1 MSENTPNQGN
11 GLIDSLATLVTTF
24 VAIIHTRLELLSTD
38 IEEEREHLLSL
49 VKLSLIALFCM
60 MLGMLLMAVLL
71 IVALWDT
78 YRLAAIGSL
87 ATFFILS
94 GLIAWYMA
102 KRKAKAK
109 PRLFSASLLELRK
122 DREKIETL

>member
-1 MSENTPNQGN
+1 MSENIPNQGN
-11 GLIDSLATLVTTF
+11 GLMDSLAALATTF

-38 IEEEREHLLSL
+38 IEEEREHVLSL
-49 VKLSLIALFCM
+49 VKLSLIALFCL
-60 MLGMLLMAVLL
+60 MLGMLLIAVLL

-87 ATFFILS
+87 ASFFIIA
-94 GLIAWYMA
+94 GMIAWYLA

-109 PRLFSASLLELRK
+109 PRLFLSSLLELSK
-122 DREKIETL
+122 DREKIDSR

>member
-60 MLGMLLMAVLL
+60 MLGMLLIAVLL

-87 ATFFILS
+87 AAFFILS

>member
-1 MSENTPNQGN
+1 MSENIPNQGN
-11 GLIDSLATLVTTF
+11 GLIDSLATLATTF
-24 VAIIHTRLELLSTD
+24 LAIIHTRLELLSTD
-38 IEEEREHLLSL
+38 IEEEREHVLALL
-49 VKLSLIALFCM
+49 KLSLIALFCM
-60 MLGMLLMAVLL
+60 MLGMLLIAVLL

-87 ATFFILS
+87 AAFFIVS
-94 GLIAWYMA
+94 GFIAWCMA

-122 DREKIETL
+122 DREKIEVP

>member
-1 MSENTPNQGN
+1 MSENIPNQGN
-11 GLIDSLATLVTTF
+11 GLIDSLATLATTF
-24 VAIIHTRLELLSTD
+24 VAILHTRLELLSTD
-38 IEEEREHLLSL
+38 IEEEREHILSL

-60 MLGMLLMAVLL
+60 MLGMLLIAVLL

-87 ATFFILS
+87 AGFFIVS
-94 GLIAWYMA
+94 GFIAWYMA

-122 DREKIETL
+122 DREKIEAR

>member
-11 GLIDSLATLVTTF
+11 GLIDSLATLATTF
-24 VAIIHTRLELLSTD
+24 VAILHTRLELLSTD

-49 VKLSLIALFCM
+49 VKLSLIALFCI
-60 MLGMLLMAVLL
+60 MLGMLLIAVLL

-87 ATFFILS
+87 AGFFIVS
-94 GLIAWYMA
+94 GFIAWYMA
-102 KRKAKAK
+102 KRVAKAK

-122 DREKIETL
+122 DREKIEAR

>member
-1 MSENTPNQGN
+1 MSENIPNQGN
-11 GLIDSLATLVTTF
+11 GLIDSLATLATTF
-24 VAIIHTRLELLSTD
+24 VAILHTRLELLSTD
-38 IEEEREHLLSL
+38 IEEEREHILSL

-60 MLGMLLMAVLL
+60 MLGMLLIAVLL

-78 YRLAAIGSL
+78 YRLVAIGSL
-87 ATFFILS
+87 AGFFIIS
-94 GLIAWYMA
+94 GFIAWYMA

-122 DREKIETL
+122 DREKIEAR